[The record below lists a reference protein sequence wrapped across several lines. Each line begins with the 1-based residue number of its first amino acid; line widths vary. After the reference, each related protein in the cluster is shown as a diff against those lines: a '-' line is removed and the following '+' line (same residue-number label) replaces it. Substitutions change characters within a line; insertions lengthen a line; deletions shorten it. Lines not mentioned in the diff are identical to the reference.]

1 MTTTRFLSGLDL
13 LRSREFPARP
23 ERSGFLGSG
32 PGFHVAALATSEEFW
47 EADGG
52 RREEVEEQYEAERDG
67 LAALL
72 AARWGEPDR
81 MSLWSLRHR
90 GMTGEE
96 LPEPWSGLCVLV
108 PDLMLWRVDAR
119 WIGLG
124 VSRWGEE
131 LPFQLLAVI
140 TDVDPP

>member
-1 MTTTRFLSGLDL
+1 MTTTRLLADLDL
-13 LRSREFPARP
+13 LRSREFPAGP
-23 ERSGFLGSG
+23 ERSGHVDSG

-47 EADGG
+47 EDGG
-52 RREEVEEQYEAERDG
+52 SLRELVGDQYEAERDG
-67 LAALL
+67 LAAVL

-81 MSLWSLRHR
+81 MSLWPLQDRC
-90 GMTGEE
+90 TEGER
-96 LPEPWSGLCVLV
+96 LPEPWSHLSAHV

-124 VSRWGEE
+124 VSRWDAE